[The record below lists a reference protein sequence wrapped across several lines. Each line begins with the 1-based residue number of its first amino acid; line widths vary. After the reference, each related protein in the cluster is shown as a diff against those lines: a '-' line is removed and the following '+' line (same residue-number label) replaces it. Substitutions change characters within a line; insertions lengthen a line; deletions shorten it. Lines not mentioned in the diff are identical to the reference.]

1 MKNFLLFN
9 LSVLFLFGCKTS
21 EISGPQI
28 EDSAPSDL
36 IIAIGSCNKQYL
48 QNILWDDVL
57 ANNPKVWV
65 WGGDNIYGDT
75 QDMQLLQNKYENQ
88 NIQKGYA
95 AIKKNMRVLGT
106 WDDHDYGLNDTG
118 EEFPKK
124 KESQQ
129 LFLDFFDVPEDSPRR
144 NREGIY
150 HSEIIRTEKGSVKI
164 IVLDT
169 RYFRT
174 ALNYSKE
181 RRKRYQAN
189 KYGDGTILGE
199 KQWNWLKNEL
209 AETDTDFTIILSS
222 IQFLSRQH
230 GFETWGNFPHEID
243 KMNQLL
249 KASKARNVIFISG
262 DRHIS
267 EFSKANIDGLA
278 YPLVEF
284 TSSGMTHS
292 YSAFKGEPNQY
303 RFGNVVSDLSF
314 GLLKFNFKT
323 KTVTMQ
329 MRGDKNILQQ
339 ELIQSY

>member
-21 EISGPQI
+21 EISGSQN
-28 EDSAPSDL
+28 EDKAPSDL
-36 IIAIGSCNKQYL
+36 IVAIGSCNKQYL
-48 QNILWDDVL
+48 QNSLWDDVL
-57 ANNPKVWV
+57 SNGPKVWI

-75 QDMQLLQNKYENQ
+75 KDMQLLKNKYKKQ
-88 NIQKGYA
+88 SMQKGYG
-95 AIKKNMRVLGT
+95 AIKKNMLVLGT
-106 WDDHDYGLNDTG
+106 WDDHDYGLNDAG

-124 KESQQ
+124 EESQQ

-144 NREGIY
+144 GREGIY
-150 HSEIIRTEKGSVKI
+150 HSTIIRTEKGSVKI
-164 IVLDT
+164 IILDT

-174 ALNYSKE
+174 ALNSSEE
-181 RRKRYQAN
+181 RGQRYQAN
-189 KYGDGTILGE
+189 TYGEGTILGYE
-199 KQWNWLKNEL
+199 QWNWLENEM
-209 AETDTDFTIILSS
+209 AETDTEFTLVLSS
-222 IQFLSRQH
+222 IQFLSREH

-249 KASKARNVIFISG
+249 KDTKAENVIFISG

-267 EFSKANIDGLA
+267 EFSKLKVDGLA

-292 YSAFKGEPNQY
+292 YSTFKGEPNQY
-303 RFGNVVSDLSF
+303 RVGKVVNDLSF